1 MTERA
6 FPPLGAVRAFEAVA
20 RHRSIRQGAL
30 ALHVSH
36 TVVSRHVR
44 NLEEWLGVQLL
55 ERTQRGVSLTD
66 SGERYFRSITD
77 SLERIATATA
87 EVRKVRASAE
97 LRIWCPPALLRFW
110 LLPRL
115 GELQDLL
122 PGNAISL
129 RPTLAI
135 PDLEAGEADVH
146 ICWERT
152 AGFDGSGELIARP
165 AIFPVVSSALARRYG
180 STVRKPADLLD
191 KPLLHEDS
199 PLQWRDWLHAAGVK
213 EVPPLTGTCLWS
225 GDATI
230 GAAALGQGV
239 ALSNEIIA
247 QADIDSGRQ
256 VRLLKSDVRMYGYFL
271 RIRQGFAAS
280 PVATQFRS
288 WLLDN
293 VRQTLQ
299 AARH

>member
-1 MTERA
+1 MERV
-6 FPPLGAVRAFEAVA
+6 FPPLSGVRAFEAVA

-55 ERTQRGVSLTD
+55 DRTQRGITLTD
-66 SGERYFRSITD
+66 AGERYFRSITD
-77 SLERIATATA
+77 SLDRIATATA
-87 EVRKVRASAE
+87 EVRHVRAPAE
-97 LRIWCPPALLRFW
+97 LRLWCPPAFLRFW

-115 GELQDLL
+115 GELQRLL
-122 PGNAISL
+122 PDNEIAL

-135 PDLEAGEADVH
+135 PDLDSGEADVH

-165 AIFPVVSSALARRYG
+165 SIFPVVAGSVARRYAA
-180 STVRKPADLLD
+180 VRKPADLLD

-199 PLQWRDWLHAAGVK
+199 PLQWRDWLRAAGVK
-213 EVPPLTGTCLWS
+213 DVPPLPGTCLWS

-230 GAAALGQGV
+230 GAATLGQGV

-247 QADIDSGRQ
+247 QADIAAGRQ
-256 VRLLKSDVRMYGYFL
+256 VRLLKNDVRMYGYFL
-271 RIRQGFAAS
+271 RIRQGFATS
-280 PVATQFRS
+280 PAAARLRA
-288 WLLDN
+288 WLMDS

-299 AARH
+299 ASRH

>member
-1 MTERA
+1 
-6 FPPLGAVRAFEAVA
+6 
-20 RHRSIRQGAL
+20 
-30 ALHVSH
+30 
-36 TVVSRHVR
+36 VVSRHVR

-55 ERTQRGVSLTD
+55 DRTQRGITLTD

-77 SLERIATATA
+77 SLDRIATATA
-87 EVRKVRASAE
+87 EVRNVRAPAE
-97 LRIWCPPALLRFW
+97 LRIWCPPAFLRFW

-115 GELQDLL
+115 ADLQGLL

-129 RPTLAI
+129 RPTLAM
-135 PDLEAGEADVH
+135 PDLDAGEADVH

-165 AIFPVVSSALARRYG
+165 TIFPVVSGGVARRYAA
-180 STVRKPADLLD
+180 VRKPADLID

-213 EVPPLTGTCLWS
+213 EVPPLSGTCLWS
-225 GDATI
+225 GDATV

-239 ALSNEIIA
+239 ALTNALIA

-256 VRLLKSDVRMYGYFL
+256 VRLLKVDVRMYGYFL
-271 RIRQGFAAS
+271 RVRPGFAAS
-280 PVATQFRS
+280 PAAKKFRG
-288 WLLDN
+288 WLFDN